1 MSIVIQDPNGEDV
14 SVNLQWSGGMID
26 AEVRATDE
34 AAFVAAALDQGLY
47 VKEMQTVVDEDGVET
62 EEPVLYEDGNEI
74 IRPAAGVSV
83 SVLGPVVIIPASYDD
98 DGNELTP
105 PVMDNRYHVNLR
117 MAGAALTAA
126 DESGY
131 PDWQTTAI
139 LWTESG
145 VEDTEINSHESSL
158 IFSDVGLID
167 PESIDTP
174 QRVWL

>member
-14 SVNLQWSGGMID
+14 SVNLQSSGGIID

-34 AAFVAAALDQGLY
+34 TTFVAAALDQGLY

-62 EEPVLYEDGNEI
+62 EEPVLDEDGNEI
-74 IRPAAGVSV
+74 IRPAAGVNV
-83 SVLGPVVIIPASYDD
+83 SVIGPVVVVPATYDD

-126 DESGY
+126 DENGY
-131 PDWQTTAI
+131 PNWKTTAI
-139 LWTESG
+139 LWTENG
-145 VEDTEINSHESSL
+145 VEDTEVNNHESSL
-158 IFSDVGLID
+158 VVEGVGLID

>member
-1 MSIVIQDPNGEDV
+1 MSIVIQDPNGDDV

-34 AAFVAAALDQGLY
+34 AAFVAAALQQGIY
-47 VKEMQTVVDEDGVET
+47 VREMQTVVDDDGVET
-62 EEPVLYEDGNEI
+62 EEPVLDEDGNEI
-74 IRPAAGVSV
+74 IRPAAGVNV
-83 SVLGPVVIIPASYDD
+83 SVIGPVVVVPATYDD
-98 DGNELTP
+98 EGNELTP

-117 MAGAALTAA
+117 MAGPALTAA
-126 DESGY
+126 DENGY

-145 VEDTEINSHESSL
+145 VADTEINSHESAL
-158 IFSDVGLID
+158 IVEDVGLID

-174 QRVWL
+174 KRVWL